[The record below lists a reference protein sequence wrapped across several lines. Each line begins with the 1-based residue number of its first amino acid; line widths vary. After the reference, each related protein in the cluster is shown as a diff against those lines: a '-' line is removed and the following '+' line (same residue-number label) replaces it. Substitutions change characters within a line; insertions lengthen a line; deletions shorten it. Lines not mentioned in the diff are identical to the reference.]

1 MDTSTGA
8 TVTVTMFKSRNRK
21 SSNIRSSSSNSNT
34 NDDDDNDNDG
44 SNSGVLQNAQ
54 ELKLEQQMRKRKMGV
69 DPVDAIKAN
78 RQHEYQRQ
86 NELHKQFNSTNN
98 DANISLADGI
108 AHEKLM
114 EQYVEEKLGLKHL
127 KGSNNNSN
135 GTTTTTTTIE
145 DELYRVPELLKSLTS
160 STSRNDKI
168 SDNIG
173 LTSVV
178 EVNLP
183 STYKLRNIR
192 ETEVAIKSSQGNV
205 TVSRIKTMPH
215 SRFQNHY
222 DSTVVDLD
230 LDAIKNEKKGSITNT
245 TNTVSNFAMREEDKI
260 SFEVE
265 SSEDTVTS

>member
-1 MDTSTGA
+1 MIDSYSDSDSDSNIVIVMETSTEA
-8 TVTVTMFKSRNRK
+8 AVTVTMFKSRNRK
-21 SSNIRSSSSNSNT
+21 SSNIRSSSNSNT

-135 GTTTTTTTIE
+135 GTTTTIE
-145 DELYRVPELLKSLTS
+145 DELYRVPDLLKSLTS
-160 STSRNDKI
+160 STSGNDKI

-205 TVSRIKTMPH
+205 TASKIKPIPH
-215 SRFQNHY
+215 SRF
-222 DSTVVDLD
+222 
-230 LDAIKNEKKGSITNT
+230 
-245 TNTVSNFAMREEDKI
+245 
-260 SFEVE
+260 
-265 SSEDTVTS
+265 

>member
-1 MDTSTGA
+1 METSTGA
-8 TVTVTMFKSRNRK
+8 AVTVTVFKSRNRK
-21 SSNIRSSSSNSNT
+21 SSNIRSSSNSNT
-34 NDDDDNDNDG
+34 NDVDDDDDNDE

-135 GTTTTTTTIE
+135 GTTIE
-145 DELYRVPELLKSLTS
+145 DELYRVPDLLKSLTS

-173 LTSVV
+173 LTSIV
-178 EVNLP
+178 EVDLP

-192 ETEVAIKSSQGNV
+192 ETEVAIKSSQGTI
-205 TVSRIKTMPH
+205 TVNKTKTMPH
-215 SRFQNHY
+215 SRFENHY

-245 TNTVSNFAMREEDKI
+245 TNTVSSFAMREEDKI
-260 SFEVE
+260 SFDVE
-265 SSEDTVTS
+265 SSEATITS

>member
-1 MDTSTGA
+1 METSTGA
-8 TVTVTMFKSRNRK
+8 AVTVTMFKSRNRK
-21 SSNIRSSSSNSNT
+21 SSNIRSSSNSNT

-78 RQHEYQRQ
+78 RHHEYQRQ

-135 GTTTTTTTIE
+135 GTTTTTSIE
-145 DELYRVPELLKSLTS
+145 DELYRVPDLLKSLTS

-205 TVSRIKTMPH
+205 TVSKIKTMPH
-215 SRFQNHY
+215 SRFENHY

-230 LDAIKNEKKGSITNT
+230 LDAIKNEKKGSITTT
-245 TNTVSNFAMREEDKI
+245 TNTVSSFAMREEDKI

-265 SSEDTVTS
+265 SSEATVTS